1 MLVNHFNAIIKR
13 SDRLGIVGPNGIGKS
28 SLVRVLLGHE
38 QADAG
43 YVKAGFGML
52 PAYFDQNR
60 ALLNQEASPWTVL
73 CPDGGDTVEIDG
85 KPKHVTSYLRDF
97 LFDDYKMTQRVA
109 TLSGGEQNR
118 LMLAQIFAQ
127 PHNFLVL
134 DEPTNDLDIET
145 IDLLQEVIAEYD
157 GTVLIVSHDRDF
169 LDRTVTA
176 VLAFEEQGQ
185 IIPHAGGYSDYL
197 GRRTKTVQAKAE
209 KKKQKPKH
217 REKQPRTDRL
227 SYKQTYL
234 LSTLPDEI
242 EALTTAIAQ
251 AEARL
256 ADMDFFAQDPDGYQK
271 LAEHCAT
278 DKQRLNEAEQQW
290 LELEILRE
298 AIEE

>member
-1 MLVNHFNAIIKR
+1 M
-13 SDRLGIVGPNGIGKS
+13 
-28 SLVRVLLGHE
+28 
-38 QADAG
+38 
-43 YVKAGFGML
+43 
-52 PAYFDQNR
+52 
-60 ALLNQEASPWTVL
+60 
-73 CPDGGDTVEIDG
+73 
-85 KPKHVTSYLRDF
+85 
-97 LFDDYKMTQRVA
+97 
-109 TLSGGEQNR
+109 
-118 LMLAQIFAQ
+118 
-127 PHNFLVL
+127 
-134 DEPTNDLDIET
+134 
-145 IDLLQEVIAEYD
+145 
-157 GTVLIVSHDRDF
+157 
-169 LDRTVTA
+169 TA

-298 AIEE
+298 ELEDKAEDRA